1 MNRNS
6 RKLLATS
13 LILCHFDYA
22 CSAWFEGLQVNLKKK
37 LQILQNKTMRFV
49 LGYPPRSH
57 IGIEEF
63 TLLHWIPV
71 CQRVKQIK
79 LNNMYRIVHGNAPQ
93 YLKWDISMV
102 NDQHSFFT
110 RNSFLSVVLPHVK
123 SSGKKTFRFSAGKIW
138 NALPVSLR
146 SAEDLLSFKK
156 GVNKHLREE
165 LITEARSDFH
175 FY

>member
-1 MNRNS
+1 M
-6 RKLLATS
+6 
-13 LILCHFDYA
+13 
-22 CSAWFEGLQVNLKKK
+22 CSN
-37 LQILQNKTMRFV
+37 
-49 LGYPPRSH
+49 RSH
-57 IGIEEF
+57 IGIEEL

-93 YLKWDISMV
+93 YLKQDFSMV
-102 NDQHSFFT
+102 NDQHSFFI

-146 SAEDLLSFKK
+146 SAEDLLLFK
-156 GVNKHLREE
+156 ESTS
-165 LITEARSDFH
+165 I
-175 FY
+175 

>member
-1 MNRNS
+1 MRDSFEINEPTP
-6 RKLLATS
+6 TS
-13 LILCHFDYA
+13 PLRALQLQAEFLFKSLFLSQM
-22 CSAWFEGLQVNLKKK
+22 CSN
-37 LQILQNKTMRFV
+37 
-49 LGYPPRSH
+49 RSH
-57 IGIEEF
+57 IGIEEL

-93 YLKWDISMV
+93 YLKQDFSMV
-102 NDQHSFFT
+102 NDQHSFFI

-146 SAEDLLSFKK
+146 SAEDLLLFK
-156 GVNKHLREE
+156 ESTS
-165 LITEARSDFH
+165 I
-175 FY
+175 